1 MGRRQLFA
9 VGALVSGFAA
19 IFTINV
25 VNPDALIARTNLDRA
40 RLDLPYVMNLS
51 DDATP
56 ELVKALPTLEPRQ
69 REQLAAELASRRE
82 SSDWRTWNWS
92 RYRAQQ
98 ELRKV
103 TP

>member
-1 MGRRQLFA
+1 M
-9 VGALVSGFAA
+9 
-19 IFTINV
+19 NV
-25 VNPDALIARTNLDRA
+25 LNPDALIARTNLDRS
-40 RLDLPYVMNLS
+40 RLDLPYLMRLS

-56 ELVKALPTLEPRQ
+56 ELVKALPTLPPLQ
-69 REQLAAELASRRE
+69 REQLAEELAARRQ

-92 RYRAQQ
+92 RYRARQ

>member
-1 MGRRQLFA
+1 
-9 VGALVSGFAA
+9 
-19 IFTINV
+19 
-25 VNPDALIARTNLDRA
+25 
-40 RLDLPYVMNLS
+40 
-51 DDATP
+51 
-56 ELVKALPTLEPRQ
+56 VKALPTLEPGL

-103 TP
+103 IP